1 MIWVTFPDYHQTIKK
16 VLKLN
21 DHFIPEE
28 LEAALKKFVNRYINK
43 RYHKLLN
50 NLTPAAIYIG
60 R

>member
-28 LEAALKKFVNRYINK
+28 LEAALKKFVNRC
-43 RYHKLLN
+43 N
-50 NLTPAAIYIG
+50 N
-60 R
+60 